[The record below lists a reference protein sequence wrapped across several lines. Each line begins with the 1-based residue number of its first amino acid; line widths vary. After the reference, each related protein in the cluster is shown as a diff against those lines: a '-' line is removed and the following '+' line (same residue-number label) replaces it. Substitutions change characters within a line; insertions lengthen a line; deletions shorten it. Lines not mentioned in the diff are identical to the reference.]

1 VLAEFA
7 DWHLS
12 SVGLAVAAQGG
23 KLLDRVFDYKTG
35 VAGEPLNPAYQFFL
49 PAFKGTEIILRQ
61 TDTLVVQT
69 ANGDIPI
76 AFDFGHVHIC
86 LFFGLWQRKL

>member
-1 VLAEFA
+1 
-7 DWHLS
+7 
-12 SVGLAVAAQGG
+12 
-23 KLLDRVFDYKTG
+23 
-35 VAGEPLNPAYQFFL
+35 LNPAYQFFL
-49 PAFKGTEIILRQ
+49 PAFKGTEVILRQ
-61 TDTLVVQT
+61 TDTLVFQT